1 MNNKKLFALIIGF
14 FVSAAVIIF
23 GMAVPLGSYTT
34 TNGCD
39 SIPNPTTRL
48 HLISGQSLDEIKAA
62 DKPQTNPYVGC
73 DQNTEYILYL
83 L

>member
-48 HLISGQSLDEIKAA
+48 HLISSQSLDDIKAA
-62 DKPQTNPYVGC
+62 DKHKTNPYVGWEKK
-73 DQNTEYILYL
+73 T
-83 L
+83 